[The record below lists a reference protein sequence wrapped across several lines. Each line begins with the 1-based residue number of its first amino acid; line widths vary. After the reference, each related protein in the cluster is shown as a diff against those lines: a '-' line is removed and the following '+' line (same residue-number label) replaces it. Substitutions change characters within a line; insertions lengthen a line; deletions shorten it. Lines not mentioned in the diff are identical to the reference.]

1 MRSPVTKLSRRQL
14 LGSAAALGALPGSA
28 LAATRDATG
37 PADLIIKGA
46 NVLTMDPAI
55 SSATAIAVRGHHI
68 LAVGSDDDVLDLK
81 GANTEIVDARGRTVT
96 PGFIDAH
103 SHPLLA
109 QEGISA
115 NVNLRRISDVQSALK
130 AQANKTAPGN
140 WVLGS
145 MYDDTKFEEGRPL
158 TRKDIDEAV
167 PNHPVIVRHRGGH
180 TAVVNTRAFELAGI
194 SIDTPDP
201 VGGRYFRDSG
211 ALTGQI
217 AEPSAMEPFLKVG
230 TWPILDREARR
241 QSVQLTSKNM
251 AAAGLTSTTDAWGE
265 LEDFIAYQDARAAGE
280 MDYRVSFMP
289 FGGAAVYE
297 GLKLAR
303 MASGFGD
310 DMLRIGAVKFAAD
323 GSASE
328 RTMSRSTPYTG
339 RTEDYGIL
347 TMTQDEIYAAVDE
360 AVAHD
365 FRIAIHA
372 NGDVAIDR
380 VLNAYERALKN
391 WSGENPRFRIEHCS
405 LVNESL
411 LRRIKKA
418 GVIPAPFY
426 TYAHYHGNK
435 WLDYGEEMMES
446 MFAHRS
452 FLDHNIPV
460 APASDFTPGPFEP
473 MMALQS
479 MVTRKDTQGRVW
491 GPSQRIS
498 VSEAMQICTMNG
510 AYASF
515 EEGIKGSLTPGKL
528 ADIVVLEA
536 DPHTVDPDGIA
547 DIKILRT
554 ILGGRTTHEG

>member
-1 MRSPVTKLSRRQL
+1 MTRISRRRFF
-14 LGSAAALGALPGSA
+14 GSAAAAASLGVVPGGTS
-28 LAATRDATG
+28 AATRDATG
-37 PADLIIKGA
+37 HADLIIQGA

-55 SSATAIAVRGHHI
+55 PSATAIAVRGQHI
-68 LAVGSDDDVLDLK
+68 LAVGSDDDVSNLK
-81 GANTEIVDARGRTVT
+81 GANTKVLDARGQTLT

-115 NVNLRRISDVQSALK
+115 NVNLRRISDVKAAL
-130 AQANKTAPGN
+130 AEQARKTPPGH

-145 MYDDTKFEEGRPL
+145 MYDDTKFEDGRPL
-158 TRKDIDEAV
+158 TRKDLDAAV
-167 PNHPVIVRHRGGH
+167 PDHPVFVQHRGGH
-180 TAVVNTRAFELAGI
+180 TAVVNTRAFKLAGI
-194 SIDTPDP
+194 SADTPDP
-201 VGGRYFRDSG
+201 VGGRYFRDNG
-211 ALTGQI
+211 ELTGKI
-217 AEPSAMEPFLKVG
+217 AEPSAMQPFMQAGV
-230 TWPILDREARR
+230 WPALDRAAR
-241 QSVQLTSKNM
+241 QKSVQLTSRDM
-251 AAAGLTSTTDAWGE
+251 AAAGLTSTTDAWGG
-265 LEDFIAYQDARAAGE
+265 LDDFVAYQDARAADE
-280 MDYRVSFMP
+280 MHYRLSFMP
-289 FGGAAVYE
+289 FGGTDVYE

-328 RTMSRSTPYTG
+328 RTMSRSTPYEG
-339 RTEDYGIL
+339 SPDDYGIL
-347 TMTQDEIYAAVDE
+347 TMTQEEIDAAVDD

-365 FRIAIHA
+365 FRVGIHA

-380 VLNAYERALKN
+380 VLNAYERVLKDWN
-391 WSGENPRFRIEHCS
+391 GENPRFRIEHCS

-411 LRRIKKA
+411 LKRIKKA
-418 GVIPAPFY
+418 GVVPAPFY

-435 WLDYGEEMMES
+435 WLEYGEEMMES

-452 FLDHNIPV
+452 FLDYGIPV

-473 MMALQS
+473 MMAIQS

-498 VSEAMQICTMNG
+498 VTEAIQICTMNG

-515 EEGIKGSLTPGKL
+515 EENTKGSLTPGKL
-528 ADIVVLEA
+528 ADIAILEK
-536 DPHTVDPDGIA
+536 DPHDVDPDSIV

-554 ILGGRTTHEG
+554 ILGGRTTFSA